1 MGTAALTVE
10 ECCRA
15 HTVSAFLSDAPHA
28 SHTHEKLQTFTA
40 PAGGW
45 GGGRQKKKKEEKKGE
60 EHKQKAVVACEFACA
75 CAEKLAC
82 MRGMQIKT
90 AASVMTVCAA
100 VTCGFPG
107 GPPGPL

>member
-40 PAGGW
+40 PAD
-45 GGGRQKKKKEEKKGE
+45 GGGGQKKKKKEKKGE

-75 CAEKLAC
+75 CAETLAC

>member
-1 MGTAALTVE
+1 ML
-10 ECCRA
+10 
-15 HTVSAFLSDAPHA
+15 HTQV
-28 SHTHEKLQTFTA
+28 THMKSCKHLQRRQ
-40 PAGGW
+40 AGG
-45 GGGRQKKKKEEKKGE
+45 GGQKKKKKEKKGE
-60 EHKQKAVVACEFACA
+60 EHKQKAVVACEFPCA
-75 CAEKLAC
+75 CAETLAC

>member
-40 PAGGW
+40 AAAGGDK
-45 GGGRQKKKKEEKKGE
+45 RRRRRRRRERSTNKKPWW
-60 EHKQKAVVACEFACA
+60 
-75 CAEKLAC
+75 LASSPAHALKSL
-82 MRGMQIKT
+82 R
-90 AASVMTVCAA
+90 A
-100 VTCGFPG
+100 
-107 GPPGPL
+107 